1 MFSSLNRSFPDS
13 EPCFSVRNSAHRHT
27 VQGRA
32 EVTSAKRLRAPGPS
46 GFPWFSGEV
55 NLFVLSGQRN
65 QHFWNMF
72 NKTKNSVCFDWLIGG
87 GIVLVS

>member
-1 MFSSLNRSFPDS
+1 MWFAYVCVCEWRFADDVNVESWFCGAL
-13 EPCFSVRNSAHRHT
+13 
-27 VQGRA
+27 
-32 EVTSAKRLRAPGPS
+32 S